1 MSIVVIGGG
10 GREHALAWALSQSGS
25 PVVVTPGN
33 GGTSWPGVTC
43 APYAGVA
50 GAVALCK
57 GAKVVVVGPEAPLEE
72 GIADLLRIAGVPC
85 FGPTALAARLE
96 TSKAWSKEFM
106 IRHNIPTASH
116 RTFAS
121 APAAEAYIRACP
133 HKVVVKASGLCAGKG
148 VVVAATADEAVEA
161 ARSMLGGSFGDAAGA
176 EAPPL
181 EACLAGWA
189 AFCDAVYKPVIPL
202 PLSPKAYPN
211 LYHDQKI
218 CALTGRCWL
227 PECPEREKAGGGGGG
242 RPA

>member
-1 MSIVVIGGG
+1 MRPIILGFHAVMASTIFAPWAEASSPLAVVPASTVYHKPLGGG
-10 GREHALAWALSQSGS
+10 A
-25 PVVVTPGN
+25 
-33 GGTSWPGVTC
+33 GGTAGSTHNAVSVRRLSVLSGV
-43 APYAGVA
+43 V
-50 GAVALCK
+50 
-57 GAKVVVVGPEAPLEE
+57 
-72 GIADLLRIAGVPC
+72 
-85 FGPTALAARLE
+85 
-96 TSKAWSKEFM
+96 
-106 IRHNIPTASH
+106 H
-116 RTFAS
+116 RK
-121 APAAEAYIRACP
+121 I
-133 HKVVVKASGLCAGKG
+133 KG
-148 VVVAATADEAVEA
+148 VGFVLDLSSGAGLVGRITNVRNLDVLHAMKCIGEAGRRAAQ
-161 ARSMLGGSFGDAAGA
+161 GSDAAGA